1 MGLLH
6 RCWQRLRTRRQVIR
20 SPTILPFSW
29 TEGGITIATSV
40 VVLVGIG
47 DQETFELLQILRFTF
62 YGLAYRNPE
71 AAAKR
76 NDHPG
81 RMPHSLRASN
91 GMAKRAK

>member
-1 MGLLH
+1 MGGALL
-6 RCWQRLRTRRQVIR
+6 LTLAGKLN
-20 SPTILPFSW
+20 SILFL
-29 TEGGITIATSV
+29 GGITIATSV

-76 NDHPG
+76 NHHPG

>member
-1 MGLLH
+1 
-6 RCWQRLRTRRQVIR
+6 
-20 SPTILPFSW
+20 
-29 TEGGITIATSV
+29 

-76 NDHPG
+76 NHHPG
-81 RMPHSLRASN
+81 RMPHSLRAIN